1 MAPFFAL
8 VVAVFL
14 AFPLYADEA
23 APPSPEAV
31 AQQFLET
38 IRRVED
44 LNVPFDLVRPFVLP
58 GPEQAEV
65 LPGPEQADMTLLF
78 ISLHL
83 MWANGDKPLVNQQ
96 GDTMTLDLPVRP
108 LRLVLRQVDGE
119 WKVDLGATYNELP
132 EPLRRALE
140 KHMRPQ
146 AQQTGCLS
154 NLRQIAAAAHMF
166 ARDHDGRLPD
176 ADKWMDELAPYL
188 NNEAIL
194 KCPAAPDLEWGYAM
208 NAALS
213 GEALAAI
220 PDPEKVVLFFDSK
233 LGTRNAAG
241 GVQAVAAP
249 GRHNGGNIYAFADG
263 HVKWCGQPPFD
274 ALAEP
279 GQQGAGGPPPGD

>member
-1 MAPFFAL
+1 MVPLFAL
-8 VVAVFL
+8 VVAVPL
-14 AFPLYADEA
+14 VFPLYADEA
-23 APPSPEAV
+23 APPGPEAV

-44 LNVPFDLVRPFVLP
+44 LDVPFDLVRPFVLP
-58 GPEQAEV
+58 GPEQA
-65 LPGPEQADMTLLF
+65 DMTLVF

-83 MWANGDKPLVNQQ
+83 MWATGDKPLATQE
-96 GDTMTLDLPVRP
+96 GDTMTLDLPARP
-108 LRLVLRQVDGE
+108 LRLVLRQVDGD
-119 WKVDLGATYNELP
+119 WKVDLAATYNELP

-146 AQQTGCLS
+146 SQQTGCIS

-166 ARDHDGRLPD
+166 AFDHDRRLPD

-188 NNEAIL
+188 KNEAIL
-194 KCPAAPDLEWGYAM
+194 KCPTAPDLEWGYAM

-213 GEALAAI
+213 GKALAAI

-241 GVQAVAAP
+241 GVEAVAAP

-263 HVKWCGQPPFD
+263 HVKWCGQPPFE